1 MLKVTTAE
9 EAIKVDCSTELE
21 LQWALQR
28 RGIAFDQCGLIEW
41 QVHQRWVQQLLS
53 LLTKA
58 VPEGYSRIKMSQLL
72 KADRELFLV
81 MSEELQQTG
90 DRLSDAPS
98 PMNTAFPKLVTD
110 PRITMHLLPLPQF
123 SSSKSSSS
131 GQLNTSNRHESN
143 QTSTKGSPKG
153 RGKVRRDGKQSSKAK
168 ALCPAELKDFK
179 QTDDQGRPIC
189 WAYNLKSGC
198 KEQTSDGRCK
208 KGVHMCMK
216 CKRSNHGLANC
227 RATS

>member
-1 MLKVTTAE
+1 MLKVTTAD
-9 EAIKVDCSTELE
+9 EAIKVDSSTELE

-28 RGIAFDQCGLIEW
+28 RGVAFDQCGPIEW
-41 QVHQRWVQQLLS
+41 QVHQRWVQQLMG

-58 VPEGYSRIKMSQLL
+58 VPEGYLYKMSQLL

-81 MSEELQQTG
+81 MSEELQQSG

-123 SSSKSSSS
+123 SPSKSSSS
-131 GQLNTSNRHESN
+131 GQPSGTNRQESN
-143 QTSTKGSPKG
+143 QTSNKGSPKG
-153 RGKVRRDGKQSSKAK
+153 RGKVRRDGEQSSKAK
-168 ALCPAELKDFK
+168 ALCPAELRDVK

-189 WAYNLKSGC
+189 WAYNLKGGC
-198 KEQTSDGRCK
+198 KETTSDGRCK

-216 CKRSNHGLANC
+216 CKPSNHGLANC